1 MLASVISENVT
12 FFLKKKTSFQVADKQ
27 NKS

>member
-1 MLASVISENVT
+1 MSR
-12 FFLKKKTSFQVADKQ
+12 FFKKKTSFQVADKQ